1 MWSDI
6 GWAGG
11 KSSLYEGRGKIN
23 VNRIPSRNSPV
34 FVLGYFLTPHSL
46 EPVGSLASNRYDNFK
61 HESYGD
67 SLCGM
72 EILVVTAVAIPAT
85 RATTS

>member
-1 MWSDI
+1 MYWMI
-6 GWAGG
+6 G
-11 KSSLYEGRGKIN
+11 
-23 VNRIPSRNSPV
+23 VTVPV
-34 FVLGYFLTPHSL
+34 FGTYFWTHSL
-46 EPVGSLASNRYDNFK
+46 EHGGSLALNLYEKFK